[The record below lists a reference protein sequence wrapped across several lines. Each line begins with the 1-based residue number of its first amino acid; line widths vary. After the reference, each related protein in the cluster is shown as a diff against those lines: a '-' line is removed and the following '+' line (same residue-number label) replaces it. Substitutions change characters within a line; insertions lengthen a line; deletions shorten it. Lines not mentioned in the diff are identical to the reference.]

1 MMANPINPVQNTREV
16 YCKHLQ
22 KVVTEV
28 EVQFIDED
36 PAWIPYPTLMA
47 MQEYYC
53 RDKYGTREGN

>member
-16 YCKHLQ
+16 YYRHLS

-36 PAWIPYPTLMA
+36 PARIPYSTLIA
-47 MQEYYC
+47 MQEY
-53 RDKYGTREGN
+53 

>member
-16 YCKHLQ
+16 YYRHLS

-28 EVQFIDED
+28 EVQFSDED

-53 RDKYGTREGN
+53 RDKYGPRKRN

>member
-53 RDKYGTREGN
+53 RDKYG